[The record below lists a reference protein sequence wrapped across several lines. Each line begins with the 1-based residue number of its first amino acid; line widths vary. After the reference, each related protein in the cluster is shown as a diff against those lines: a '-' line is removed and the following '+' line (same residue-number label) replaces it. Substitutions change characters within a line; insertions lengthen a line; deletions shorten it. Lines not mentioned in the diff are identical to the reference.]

1 MKIIKLKILIL
12 NNKVKLILNKNK
24 RKLFYPLEKKELFL
38 ISEMILFINKFLLII
53 ILINLINSI
62 MISKIY

>member
-53 ILINLINSI
+53 ILINLITSI